1 MDTVLF
7 VWDSLTEDQRKVW
20 LDVGRALMGVSPQQE
35 PERLTVSQVAER
47 FGRSTSAIYKAM
59 DEHRLPYTT
68 PHGQTKPRYVKVSD
82 VRKWLG
88 WT

>member
-68 PHGQTKPRYVKVSD
+68 PHGPTKPRYVKVSD

>member
-7 VWDSLTEDQRKVW
+7 VWDSLNEDQRKLW
-20 LDVGRALMGVSPQQE
+20 LDVGRALMGVTPQPE
-35 PERLTVSQVAER
+35 PERLTVSQIAER
-47 FGRSTSAIYKAM
+47 FGKSHSAIYKAM
-59 DEHRLPYTT
+59 NEHRLPYTT
-68 PHGQTKPRYVKVSD
+68 PHGQTKPRYVKESD

>member
-1 MDTVLF
+1 MDTILF
-7 VWDSLTEDQRKVW
+7 IWDSLNEDQQRVW